1 MKKRII
7 VSGGDEIRELD
18 DSLMPGRRIQLEGS
32 GALCAAGD
40 EIFCAC
46 SWGDMILKLNA
57 AQLVPTGLFAGGPGM
72 RELIVSRDGER
83 LFALCSDADS
93 LLMLS
98 SKTGAPM
105 MINRVGVNPLSVTQ
119 DETGDM
125 LAVACG
131 EYACTAL
138 LCAHTLDVCA
148 RYPMPGIVFSVALL
162 RGTVYSLCL
171 DETLSSTLTTIMPGG
186 VRRMIRLC
194 GMPGSLHAGERA
206 LLVATQERLYTVSLD
221 GARVL
226 RERAVC
232 GRAEQMLMLDHA
244 LLLRDGLG
252 ERLYALEDGAKRP
265 QCVAEHAAHAA
276 LCSFAV

>member
-18 DSLMPGRRIQLEGS
+18 DRLMPGRRIQLEGS
-32 GALCAAGD
+32 GALCAAQN

-46 SWGDMILKLNA
+46 SWGDMIWKLNA

-105 MINRVGVNPLSVTQ
+105 MVNRVGVNPLSVTQ
-119 DETGDM
+119 DETGDV

-138 LCAHTLDVCA
+138 LCAHTLDVRA

-194 GMPGSLHAGERA
+194 GMPGTLHAAERA

-221 GARVL
+221 GAHVL

-232 GRAEQMLMLDHA
+232 GRAEQMLALDRT
-244 LLLRDGLG
+244 LLLRDGIG
-252 ERLYALEDGAKRP
+252 EGLYALEEGEKCPR
-265 QCVAEHAAHAA
+265 CVAEHAAHAA
-276 LCSFAV
+276 LCSLAG